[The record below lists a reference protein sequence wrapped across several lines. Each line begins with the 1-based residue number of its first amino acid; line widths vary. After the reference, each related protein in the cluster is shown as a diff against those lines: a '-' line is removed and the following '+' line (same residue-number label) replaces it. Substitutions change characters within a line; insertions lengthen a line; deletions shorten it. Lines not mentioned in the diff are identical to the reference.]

1 MIFPHPLPL
10 AAFALPRNPALRARL
25 KPHLDA
31 DPELLAA
38 LLVHL
43 ELARDDLQPWI
54 GTPLPGSLKPDHVTA
69 DTPPDGRAR
78 SG

>member
-1 MIFPHPLPL
+1 MTLMEVVVAGGCGLPKN
-10 AAFALPRNPALRARL
+10 RTVRARL

-43 ELARDDLQPWI
+43 ELARD
-54 GTPLPGSLKPDHVTA
+54 
-69 DTPPDGRAR
+69 GRAVVAAR
-78 SG
+78 SPSPNRSMESRLSARRHD

>member
-1 MIFPHPLPL
+1 MTPIE
-10 AAFALPRNPALRARL
+10 AAVAGGCGLPRNRTLRARL

-43 ELARDDLQPWI
+43 ELARDDQAL
-54 GTPLPGSLKPDHVTA
+54 LL
-69 DTPPDGRAR
+69 AR
-78 SG
+78 SSPPEPIRRPRPIDRERD

>member
-1 MIFPHPLPL
+1 MSLVLI
-10 AAFALPRNPALRARL
+10 AESGRGLPRNRELRARL

-43 ELARDDLQPWI
+43 ELARDDRAFDARRL
-54 GTPLPGSLKPDHVTA
+54 GELADDLATPLPSDGDA
-69 DTPPDGRAR
+69 D
-78 SG
+78 